1 MRGLFKFFTGM
12 VFGAV
17 LAVVVMNHHIV
28 RSGDTWGL
36 VPKRY
41 ASLEGTYYDTRGWTL
56 TEWSEHPDLLWTLY
70 KNDRQDLI
78 PGLDGRLASLKRLIE
93 Q

>member
-1 MRGLFKFFTGM
+1 MGI
-12 VFGAV
+12 VFGFG
-17 LAVVVMNHHIV
+17 LAVVAMNHHIV
-28 RSGDTWGL
+28 RAEDSWGL

-41 ASLEGTYYDTRGWTL
+41 ASLNGTYFDTRGWTL
-56 TEWSEHPDLLWTLY
+56 TEWSEHPDLLWALY
-70 KNDRQDLI
+70 KNDRQDLV